1 MKNIIKKDYFIVAVL
16 SAIVFYSFLGV
27 RTLSIPDEGRY
38 VSIALE
44 MLRTGD
50 WTVPRLNGVQYLYK
64 PPLFYWLNAISLS
77 LVDNIMVASRLVPAI
92 IGWITVLFTY
102 GVAKRFYTKDVA
114 MYSALFMSLSF
125 IWYVGSRSV
134 NLDLAVA
141 GFTAWVMFSYI
152 LGFDETCR
160 YKRNIYLYAMYIFS
174 AMAVLTKGFMG
185 IVIPGAVFFLH
196 IALTNNWRALL
207 RLNIP
212 TGIILFFII
221 IMPWHIMMNGAN
233 SEWFDFYIIREHFL
247 RFFTKVHSRYAPMW
261 YFIPI
266 MALGVMPFGA
276 FVMQPLLQIKKY
288 WNNRLKDSGIDL
300 YLWIWFVFIFVFFSV
315 SSSKLPLYILPIIPA
330 LAIMVARF
338 MVSYINGNHDRCVK
352 ISSVFYFLFAGGV
365 GGVLLLFQ
373 MFPVFVP
380 ETDNASL
387 PEDFVTMGKPL
398 WLCAGGLFFHS
409 LISTVCAYMGKRRS
423 AIIVAGLLY
432 LPVIFSLN
440 FIAQDINEKSTYDLV
455 QVLKEHRTD
464 NAEVAT
470 KIFIEDLP
478 AYLNENISVINYSGE
493 SNYFLHY
500 EDISNR
506 YYDSAEFS
514 RRWNSDK
521 KMFLITYNQG
531 TKNWVEGK
539 ILLRNKMYILRTNK

>member
-1 MKNIIKKDYFIVAVL
+1 MKNIIKNDYFIVAVL
-16 SAIVFYSFLGV
+16 SAMVFYSFLGV
-27 RTLSIPDEGRY
+27 RTLSVPDEGRY

-77 LVDNIMVASRLVPAI
+77 LVDNIMVASRLVPAT

-102 GVAKRFYTKDVA
+102 GVAKRFYNKDVA
-114 MYSALFMSLSF
+114 MYSALFLSLSL
-125 IWYVGSRSV
+125 IWYVGGRSV

-141 GFTAWVMFSYI
+141 GFTVWAMFCYI
-152 LGFDETCR
+152 LGFDEKCR

-196 IALTNNWRALL
+196 IALTNNWRVLS

-221 IMPWHIMMNGAN
+221 IMPWHIMMNIAN

-247 RFFTKVHSRYAPMW
+247 RFFTKVHARYAPMW

-266 MALGVMPFGA
+266 LALGIMPFGA

-288 WNNRLKDSGIDL
+288 WNNRFKNSAIDL
-300 YLWIWFVFIFVFFSV
+300 YLWLWFVFTFAFFSV

-330 LAIMVARF
+330 LAILVARF
-338 MVSYINGNHDRCVK
+338 MVSYIKGEHGRCVK
-352 ISSVFYFLFAGGV
+352 ISSVLYFVFTGILGGAF
-365 GGVLLLFQ
+365 LLFQ
-373 MFPVFVP
+373 IFPGLVP
-380 ETDNASL
+380 DTENASL
-387 PEDFVTMGKPL
+387 AEDLAVMGKPL
-398 WLCAGGLFFHS
+398 WFFAGGLFFHS
-409 LISTVCAYMGKRRS
+409 LVSTVCVYMDKRRS
-423 AIIVAGLLY
+423 AIILAGLLY

-440 FIAQDINEKSTYDLV
+440 YIVQNVNEKSSYELV
-455 QVLKEHRTD
+455 QVLKEHRVD

-470 KIFIEDLP
+470 KIFVEDLP

-493 SNYFLHY
+493 SRYFLHY

-506 YYDSAEFS
+506 YYDNTEFS

-521 KMFLITYNQG
+521 KMFLITKNRE
-531 TKNWVEGK
+531 TKNRVEGK
-539 ILLRNKMYILRTNK
+539 VLFRNNRYILITNE